1 MFELFSEL
9 GLQHTLN
16 HIDNPSFLERCNA
29 FDCFPSTGSLAMYGA
44 KTSNKKLFV
53 CGFSFYTINISTIR
67 KNQDYG
73 NHMVR
78 VIKIYSEVLDILK
91 KFLNLEI

>member
-29 FDCFPSTGSLAMYGA
+29 FDCFPSTGSLAMYELLRLPIENYLCA
-44 KTSNKKLFV
+44 DFHFIQL
-53 CGFSFYTINISTIR
+53 NISTIR

-73 NHMVR
+73 NHMV
-78 VIKIYSEVLDILK
+78 E
-91 KFLNLEI
+91 